1 MKTTRGADM
10 RAALACKQPP
20 SAVPV
25 WELEFQAWD
34 NVSGRHLVLGREFAA
49 LSAAGKEQT
58 MHANAEIIISV
69 CHRLNFAALTMPTGY
84 WETSP
89 GAPAYYWL
97 EDTDREKQTAL
108 LKRLCEADGIL
119 TVVNCPSLVQMPG
132 SADNYEEFCY
142 MLMDRPEEMDAHAG
156 RLLES
161 AIETAKRLADAGHE
175 AVLTASDIADNRG
188 LFFSP
193 AQMDRW
199 FFPHL
204 EKWASAL
211 KKLGLFS
218 ILHTDGNISAI
229 VEKLAASPLDAV
241 QALDPVAGMDIAEVK
256 QKTQGRL
263 CLCGNIE
270 SGLLMTGAPTAIY
283 EKTRS
288 TLATC
293 KPGGGYV
300 LGASNACYPATPPEN
315 YGALLAA
322 WREHGQ
328 Y

>member
-1 MKTTRGADM
+1 MKSTRGEDM

-49 LSAAGKEQT
+49 LSSAEKEKT

-69 CHRLNFAALTMPTGY
+69 CRRLHFAALTMPGCY
-84 WETSP
+84 WETAP
-89 GAPAYYWL
+89 GVPAYYWL
-97 EDTDREKQTAL
+97 PDGDREKQIAI
-108 LKRLCEADGIL
+108 LKRLCESEGIL
-119 TVVNCPSLVQMPG
+119 TVVNRSSLVQMPG

-270 SGLLMTGAPTAIY
+270 SGLLMTGVPAAIY
-283 EKTRS
+283 EKTRA
-288 TLATC
+288 TLAAC
-293 KPGGGYV
+293 KAGGGYV

-315 YGALLAA
+315 YAALLAA
-322 WREHGQ
+322 WQEHGQ